1 MKRFLSILL
10 LGLTTNLSH
19 AQDDLPMVVQFKFAP
34 WGTIIADEDEFE
46 YSDYEKYDM
55 DFERSLGVKLILPRI
70 PVYLAANQNVTQLEQ
85 EIPDVKV
92 ETYSVGFGG
101 INYDPYAYDSG
112 LYLLGS
118 VGAGI
123 GKFKFKNPDLNDWEA
138 MFEANGEVGLRIQE
152 NLLLG
157 VGVDYQLFGEPGDTK
172 AHYWN
177 LYVSTGLTF

>member
-1 MKRFLSILL
+1 M
-10 LGLTTNLSH
+10 
-19 AQDDLPMVVQFKFAP
+19 
-34 WGTIIADEDEFE
+34 
-46 YSDYEKYDM
+46 
-55 DFERSLGVKLILPRI
+55 
-70 PVYLAANQNVTQLEQ
+70 
-85 EIPDVKV
+85 

-138 MFEANGEVGLRIQE
+138 MFEANGEVGLRIEE